1 MKLFYRILL
10 KLLFNLIYGE
20 VKNRKEKYNKKL
32 RLITLKFYNKN
43 YKLFEIEKGR
53 IFTDCNTN
61 VAYISQDNNLMNF
74 SFQQN
79 KNKLS
84 SINYNSVLKYGT
96 PKIKKKN

>member
-43 YKLFEIEKGR
+43 YKLFEIEQGR

-61 VAYISQDNNLMNF
+61 VAYISQNNNLMNF
-74 SFQQN
+74 SFSIRRVPVRKKYSKKLN
-79 KNKLS
+79 KNK
-84 SINYNSVLKYGT
+84 GA
-96 PKIKKKN
+96 